1 MRETQEMQET
11 QEMRF
16 GSLGQE
22 DSLEEEM
29 ATHSNILAWKI
40 PWTEELSRLQSTG
53 SLKVVYTH
61 THTHTP
67 SWVCREGR
75 MGREGAVCAVAEGL
89 LLIGRQHYL
98 FSELPGNSP
107 FPQRQ

>member
-61 THTHTP
+61 THTHTHP
-67 SWVCREGR
+67 RGCVGRVGWV
-75 MGREGAVCAVAEGL
+75 GRELYV
-89 LLIGRQHYL
+89 Q
-98 FSELPGNSP
+98 
-107 FPQRQ
+107 